1 MANSSLDL
9 SSLDFDSLKGNLKTF
24 LSTQFVFRDYNF
36 DGSNINVLLDVLS
49 YNSYLNS
56 FYLNMVASEMFLDSA
71 QKYESVISH
80 AKELNYL
87 PQSARS
93 SEAQISFTFDTT
105 GISGELTLEKGT
117 QFSGYNSN
125 GTYTFITDLE
135 TSYTSANSTFSIN
148 GLKIY
153 EGSAFQDS
161 FLVDYTIENQRFL
174 ISNKNVDIN
183 SLVINVIENNG
194 STNTVFQKAE
204 NLFGLSALSEVYFLQ
219 GAENNQYEVVFGDGL
234 FGRKPLNAATILVNY
249 RVTNGSDAL
258 GVDNFT
264 LVTDVGTLNGGIA
277 TESVITV
284 DAIATSGAN
293 QESIDSIRFS
303 APRYFAT
310 QQRAVASDDY
320 SSLVLSQFG
329 NQIDDVNVYGGELL
343 EPKQYG
349 KVVIAVKQT
358 GGTIVPD
365 YLKTEITNYLTNY
378 IALPNRVSV
387 VDPDYFYVGLETTV
401 QYDKNATTKLQ
412 QDIVSVV
419 RTAINKFATANI
431 GKFGSDFRYSKIVAY
446 IDNSDASITSNDT
459 HLQII
464 KRLTPKINTAES
476 YVVDFNNGSEYD
488 QVYAGAP
495 PLNPILRSSSFS
507 YTSTDGT
514 AYSICNIQDD
524 GFGNLILY
532 TYINNR
538 YTILSSNI
546 GTIDYVTGLVKINNL
561 KVTDYTNYISLY
573 YLPNNKDIIMSKD
586 KILLLE
592 LSDVTVTAIE
602 TVK

>member
-378 IALPNRVSV
+378 IALPNRVSI